1 MGNTPKSCP
10 VLAPWRPR
18 QLTEKAGDLDTGAV
32 WGRSVV
38 EPVGGGGGGESGGLP
53 VLPSH
58 SCPSK
63 ALFAAT
69 TAQSHLEPE

>member
-18 QLTEKAGDLDTGAV
+18 RPTEKAGGVDAGAV

-38 EPVGGGGGGESGGLP
+38 EAGGGGGEWRAASI
-53 VLPSH
+53 
-58 SCPSK
+58 
-63 ALFAAT
+63 ALSQLSL
-69 TAQSHLEPE
+69 QSIARGHHRPKPFGT